1 MTFASAATA
10 ALLFGLIHGP
20 YRPTETKTY
29 AQGGWLL
36 TVHTD
41 TFTHAKTCQLET
53 QAWGRPSVTVGRQ
66 ALAFHFDPRFDTYNA
81 WYSIDGRLPQA
92 WRDQAAKL
100 IHVGAMATAEKL
112 DNATGG
118 AVVLPLDALVGAHN
132 ITVRPTLKHRPYVFD
147 LNTLWPVLASA
158 EALGCQFTNH
168 DAVLTKP

>member
-1 MTFASAATA
+1 MTLASAAAA
-10 ALLFGLIHGP
+10 ALLFGLIQGP

-53 QAWGRPSVTVGRQ
+53 QAWGRSGVTVGRQ
-66 ALAFHFDPRFDTYNA
+66 ALAFHFDPRLDTYDA
-81 WYSIDGRLPQA
+81 WYSIDGRPPKA
-92 WRDQAAKL
+92 WRDQGAHL
-100 IHVGAMATAEKL
+100 IQVGAMAAAEKL

-118 AVVLPLDALVGAHN
+118 AVVLPLDALVGAHS

-147 LNTLWPVLASA
+147 LTALWPVLASA
-158 EALGCQFTNH
+158 EGLGCRLIDH
-168 DAVLTKP
+168 